1 MRNSLFRVVVCEPL
15 RIYSILPILS
25 CCVNLNFHPFS
36 HPVAIFP
43 YVMYNVFFVNMF
55 SSWVCVTLYI
65 LMCLYYFLQSC
76 LSKLLRRVWRYQR
89 GNQKPYIEDEHATQW
104 PKEYGQKDRQ
114 RSTKHTHKI
123 KDRVTRT
130 PLKTKLAMIDNAD
143 SGVKRKL

>member
-1 MRNSLFRVVVCEPL
+1 MVKSCRCASIFQFIFLWKSKLSPICPPRRHLFFTWYT
-15 RIYSILPILS
+15 IYVL
-25 CCVNLNFHPFS
+25 
-36 HPVAIFP
+36 
-43 YVMYNVFFVNMF
+43 F
-55 SSWVCVTLYI
+55 SSWVFVTLCS
-65 LMCLYYFLQSC
+65 LMCFYDFLQSC

-89 GNQKPYIEDEHATQW
+89 GNHNPYIEDEYATQW

-130 PLKTKLAMIDNAD
+130 PLKTKLAQIDNAD